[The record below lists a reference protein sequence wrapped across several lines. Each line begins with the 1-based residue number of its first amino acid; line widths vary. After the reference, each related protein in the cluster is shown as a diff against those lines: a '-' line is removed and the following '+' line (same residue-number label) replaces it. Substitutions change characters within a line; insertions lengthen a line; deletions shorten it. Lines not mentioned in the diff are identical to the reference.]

1 MVSSSDKT
9 IAKNTIFLSL
19 RMVFVLFVSLYTS
32 RVFLRVLG
40 VEDFG
45 INNVVCGFVAL
56 FSFINTSMANGI
68 QRFYNYEGEK
78 NGVSGRVCV
87 FNTALLIQGIL
98 ALIIFLLLETVGIWC
113 VSHKMVIPP
122 ERLHAALWV
131 YHFSVASAII
141 VIFQA
146 PFTAMV
152 MAYEKMNYFAL
163 VGVVDVLLKLI
174 LAYILVYSPIDKLI
188 FYGFVLLLI
197 SILVFLMYFVY
208 CCRNF
213 DAVKVER
220 CFSWSILKKMLR
232 FSGWGLLGTF
242 ACVTREQGLN
252 IVLNLFFGPIVNAAR
267 GIAYQVSSALQGFVT
282 SISVASKPQMVSSY
296 ANGDS
301 QRTIG
306 LMFSMSKLS
315 FGVLLLM
322 AIPICVEIGFVLRV
336 WLGDVVPEHSS
347 SFVILI
353 ILTNFINNLNAPLS
367 NVVYATGKMKEYE
380 IVFSMINLLIIPIS
394 IITLKSGLAPESVFI
409 VYFIMT
415 IFVQI
420 GCLWALNKIISINI
434 REYIVQLIVPLLLC
448 SILCFPLPF
457 LLSRVMEA
465 GWLRFITVT
474 IVSALTSSVLFY
486 RIVLNST
493 ERKLVVKFI
502 KNRLP

>member
-1 MVSSSDKT
+1 MTSDSDKT

-78 NGVSGRVCV
+78 YGEEGRVRV
-87 FNTALLIQGIL
+87 FNTALLIQGSL
-98 ALIIFLLLETVGIWC
+98 ALIILLLLETVGVWY

-131 YHFSVASAII
+131 YHFSVASAIV

-174 LAYILVYSPIDKLI
+174 LAFILVYSPTDKLI
-188 FYGFVLLLI
+188 FYGFVLLII
-197 SILVFLMYFVY
+197 SVLVFLMYFIY
-208 CCRNF
+208 CCGNF

-220 CFSWSILKKMLR
+220 CVSGSLLKKMLG

-252 IVLNLFFGPIVNAAR
+252 IVLNLFFGPVVNAAR
-267 GIAYQVSSALQGFVT
+267 GVAYQVSSALQGFVT

-296 ANGDS
+296 ASGDS
-301 QRTIG
+301 QRTVG

-315 FGVLLLM
+315 YGVLLLM
-322 AIPICVEIGFVLRV
+322 AIPICIEIDFVLRV
-336 WLGDVVPEHSS
+336 WLGDVVPEHTS

-367 NVVYATGKMKEYE
+367 NVVYATGRMKVYE
-380 IVFSMINLLIIPIS
+380 IVFSVINLLIIPVS
-394 IITLKSGLAPESVFI
+394 IIALESGLAPESVFV

-415 IFVQI
+415 IFVQA

-434 REYIVQLIVPLLLC
+434 REYTAQLIAPLLLC

-465 GWLRFITVT
+465 GWLRFMIVT
-474 IVSALTSSVLFY
+474 IVSSITSSFLFY
-486 RIVLNST
+486 WIVLNST
-493 ERKLVVKFI
+493 ERELVVGFI
-502 KNRLP
+502 KSRLR